1 VNLARAGAA
10 LFCVTVAIG
19 ACSKSPRVESRS
31 VTLHAPAAC
40 APAASALGVFAALG
54 DFQPPATLPPLPLAD
69 VGEQLA
75 GAPADTQ
82 EIEVNVDETA
92 WLAHT
97 LVAAS
102 GDVDT
107 LLLPFQSPCAL
118 TDPVTARTGEAVG
131 AIDENHVL
139 VAGGAPTGSSGVPAT
154 MLVDL
159 SVGAV
164 SALPAG
170 LLVPRVQTTVTS
182 WAGGGVVAGGVRPG
196 TGDAGAAQASAEV
209 YVSSVGDFDGQL
221 IVLSEPRA
229 QHGAVTLA
237 NGQTLLVGGVDGSG
251 NVLASMELV
260 DASSH
265 RAQTTNLASLAVA
278 RANPTVLV
286 LASGEILVAGGVDG
300 AGAPV
305 GMLEWF
311 KGDGSAASGDPLALV
326 ASSNEA
332 FVRLDAGGALAVI
345 GPDTTTTPAQ
355 NVWVVSAAHAI
366 EAASSIQGG
375 LSAVQ
380 LFDGADQA
388 PALWTGDR
396 WLLWNPWSGSFATP
410 IAIGA
415 VGPSVGDPVASP
427 EPGLGLWL
435 DGKVVSALRFA
446 ARGPY
451 ASTVT
456 ALLTMTTDTSHT
468 GPDQLVTGGPGAI
481 VFDPTSGLS
490 LQTGASVFVT
500 DATFASF
507 TLDAQTPTG
516 APPALVLR
524 DSAGNTTLLDAT
536 ACAIPASSSIHFE
549 RDGATVRASSGT
561 GPLVTCSIGPAADAR
576 VAIGVQGQGSGVSV
590 VQDVAIAR
598 Q

>member
-1 VNLARAGAA
+1 MNLARAGAA

-40 APAASALGVFAALG
+40 APATSALGVFAALG
-54 DFQPPATLPPLPLAD
+54 DFQPPSTLQPVPLVD

-92 WLAHT
+92 WIAHT
-97 LVAAS
+97 LVPAS

-139 VAGGAPTGSSGVPAT
+139 IAGGTPTGSSGVPAT

-164 SALPAG
+164 SALPTG

-196 TGDAGAAQASAEV
+196 TGGQVQASAEV

-237 NGQTLLVGGVDGSG
+237 NGETLLVGGVDGNG

-278 RANPTVLV
+278 RANPTVLM
-286 LASGEILVAGGVDG
+286 LASGEILVAGGADA

-311 KGDGSAASGDPLALV
+311 KGDGSAASGDPQALV

-345 GPDTTTTPAQ
+345 GPDAATTPAQ

-396 WLLWNPWSGSFATP
+396 WLLWDPWSGSFATP

-415 VGPSVGDPVASP
+415 VGPSVGDPAASP

-435 DGKVVSALRFA
+435 DGTVVSALRFA

-451 ASTVT
+451 ASTVA
-456 ALLTMTTDTSHT
+456 ALLTTDTSHT

-500 DATFASF
+500 DASFASF
-507 TLDAQTPTG
+507 TLDAQTPSG
-516 APPALVLR
+516 SPPALVLR
-524 DSAGNTTLLDAT
+524 DAAGNTTLLDAT
-536 ACAIPASSSIHFE
+536 ACAIPPSSSIHFE

-561 GPLVTCSIGPAADAR
+561 RPLVTCSIGPAADAR
-576 VAIGVQGQGSGVSV
+576 VAIGVQGQASEGSGVSV

>member
-1 VNLARAGAA
+1 
-10 LFCVTVAIG
+10 
-19 ACSKSPRVESRS
+19 
-31 VTLHAPAAC
+31 
-40 APAASALGVFAALG
+40 
-54 DFQPPATLPPLPLAD
+54 
-69 VGEQLA
+69 
-75 GAPADTQ
+75 
-82 EIEVNVDETA
+82 
-92 WLAHT
+92 
-97 LVAAS
+97 
-102 GDVDT
+102 
-107 LLLPFQSPCAL
+107 
-118 TDPVTARTGEAVG
+118 
-131 AIDENHVL
+131 
-139 VAGGAPTGSSGVPAT
+139 

-164 SALPAG
+164 RALPAG

-182 WAGGGVVAGGVRPG
+182 WAGGGVVAGGVRPD
-196 TGDAGAAQASAEV
+196 TGDGGAAQASAEV
-209 YVSSVGDFDGQL
+209 YVSSLGDFDGQL

-229 QHGAVTLA
+229 RHGAVTLA

-278 RANPTVLV
+278 RADPTVLV
-286 LASGEILVAGGVDG
+286 LASGEILVAGGVD
-300 AGAPV
+300 ASGAPV
-305 GMLEWF
+305 GVLEWF

-345 GPDTTTTPAQ
+345 GPDAATEPAQ
-355 NVWVVSAAHAI
+355 VWVVSAAHAV
-366 EAASSIQGG
+366 EAASSIQGA
-375 LSAVQ
+375 SAVQ
-380 LFDGADQA
+380 LFEGVDQA

-396 WLLWNPWSGSFATP
+396 WLLWDPWSGSFATP

-415 VGPSVGDPVASP
+415 VGPSVGDPAASP
-427 EPGLGLWL
+427 EPGLGVWL
-435 DGKVVSALRFA
+435 DGRVVNALRFG

-456 ALLTMTTDTSHT
+456 ALLTSTTGTSHT

-507 TLDAQTPTG
+507 TLDAQTPG
-516 APPALVLR
+516 SAPPALVLR
-524 DSAGNTTLLDAT
+524 DAAGNQTLLDAT
-536 ACAIPASSSIHFE
+536 ACAIAPSSSIHFE

-561 GPLVTCSIGPAADAR
+561 GKLVTCSIGPAADAR
-576 VAIGVQGQGSGVSV
+576 VAIGVQGQASEASGVSV
-590 VQDVAIAR
+590 VQDVAITR